1 MELVLQQKQ
10 TLNLVMTTE
19 LRQAI
24 ELLQYSTYDL
34 VQFIREQEQENPFI
48 ELVDKGYDAPFRERR
63 SNQWR
68 SPDSE
73 VDPLDFVACDD
84 FGMQD
89 DLVDQLKLLELDE
102 EMSDIVQYLIL
113 NLDESGYLSLSD
125 EEICSHLQLE
135 PVVVEHAV
143 HTLQGLEPVGIGA
156 RNLTECLLLQAEHM
170 YPEDLTLQ
178 SIIVDHLEDL
188 ANRKWEEIAKQL
200 DIKLVDVKE
209 AYECIQTFDPKPAT
223 TISSPHIEYLNPDI
237 IVEIDEDTGDFQ
249 VYLNDNYVPEVRFNR
264 DYSNEIASAE
274 QQVSQYVNNH
284 FRRYQWLQNSIQQRR
299 NTILKIMK
307 VLLIEQQDFFT
318 DGLKALKPLTL
329 KEVADLIEMH
339 ESTVSRATA
348 NKVVQ
353 TPQGSFELR
362 KLFSTSLSTASGEN
376 ASQTTVKMMLKDIVD
391 NEDKY
396 KPLSDQKIADLL
408 KEDQGVKISRRT
420 VAKYRSELNIPSST
434 RRKEIK
440 V

>member
-1 MELVLQQKQ
+1 
-10 TLNLVMTTE
+10 T
-19 LRQAI
+19 I
-24 ELLQYSTYDL
+24 
-34 VQFIREQEQENPFI
+34 
-48 ELVDKGYDAPFRERR
+48 
-63 SNQWR
+63 
-68 SPDSE
+68 
-73 VDPLDFVACDD
+73 
-84 FGMQD
+84 
-89 DLVDQLKLLELDE
+89 
-102 EMSDIVQYLIL
+102 
-113 NLDESGYLSLSD
+113 
-125 EEICSHLQLE
+125 
-135 PVVVEHAV
+135 
-143 HTLQGLEPVGIGA
+143 
-156 RNLTECLLLQAEHM
+156 
-170 YPEDLTLQ
+170 
-178 SIIVDHLEDL
+178 
-188 ANRKWEEIAKQL
+188 
-200 DIKLVDVKE
+200 
-209 AYECIQTFDPKPAT
+209 
-223 TISSPHIEYLNPDI
+223 ISSPHIEYLNPDI
-237 IVEIDEDTGDFQ
+237 IVDIDEDTGDFQ

-362 KLFSTSLSTASGEN
+362 KLFSTSLSTASGEK

-391 NEDKY
+391 KEEKY